1 MWLNSVCVLFIFFF
15 SSRRRHTRCAL
26 VTGVHTCAL
35 PIWVRAKR
43 ASISASRRV
52 MGAQIRGARFE
63 RKHRDARRDDAWQ
76 TGPVRRKDDPMTYA
90 ITGLD
95 PQPFAPLFAMTD
107 ADLAARGA
115 RRVTANADRG
125 FPCRISLADARAG
138 EELILLH
145 HVSHHFATRSEERR
159 VRERV

>member
-95 PQPFAPLFAMTD
+95 PQPFAPLFAMND
-107 ADLAARGA
+107 AALAARGA
-115 RRVTANADRG
+115 RRVPPNADRG
-125 FPCRISLADARAG
+125 SQCPLTMEDARAG
-138 EELILLH
+138 GGLVLAH
-145 HVSHHFATRSEERR
+145 QARP
-159 VRERV
+159 